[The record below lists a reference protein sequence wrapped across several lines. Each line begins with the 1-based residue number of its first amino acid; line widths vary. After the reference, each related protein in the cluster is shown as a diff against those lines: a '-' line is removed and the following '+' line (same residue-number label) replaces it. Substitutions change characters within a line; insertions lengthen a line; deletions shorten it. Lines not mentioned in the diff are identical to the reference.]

1 MRKCNKCAFKFVEQ
15 KGDKL
20 FCFRCKEYKL
30 KYETYD
36 FYSIANQ
43 FNNK

>member
-1 MRKCNKCAFKFVEQ
+1 MRKCNKCAFKFEEQ
-15 KGDKL
+15 KGPKF

-30 KYETYD
+30 KYETYK
-36 FYSIANQ
+36 FFSISNQ

>member
-1 MRKCNKCAFKFVEQ
+1 MRKCNKCALKFEEQ
-15 KGDKL
+15 KGPKL
-20 FCFRCKEYKL
+20 FCFRCREYKL
-30 KYETYD
+30 KYETYE

>member
-1 MRKCNKCAFKFVEQ
+1 MIKCNKCANIIEQ
-15 KGDKL
+15 KAKKL
-20 FCFRCKEYKL
+20 FCFRCKEYKF
-30 KYETYD
+30 KYETYE